1 SKGKSR
7 DGTIDDG
14 DYATLREL
22 PLASGHD
29 EDNTSE
35 ENKLERD
42 TNKYFTCQKPKTKKY
57 ENQLLECVNDD
68 HVTYYA
74 SGNRDLQPSSEGENS
89 PLDALP
95 DPPAP
100 HQVEAM
106 VALDHHQPLPLP
118 PPTPTKDTQVL
129 HANSQPSGL
138 TPRCLRR
145 ADSGMP
151 ADGPLTPRSD
161 SSHSP
166 PLDPTTASSNAI
178 SAASSNNS
186 ETSSSG
192 IHSSASS
199 QRRATSVEDLTNEP
213 REEPHWRSCSLQ
225 RGTQPP
231 TSSNSS
237 SPAKMSNPGRVIANP
252 NATYATNATAAY
264 VNHQPIYNGETTLVA
279 GVASP
284 PPVILETEATVVIR
298 RKNSRPKIQEPG
310 GLNEEPFGR
319 STNMRMTSFTEATD
333 LRAVQSSSATLPH
346 YPTQPTVT
354 YPHCSTM
361 PLPHASHGYVATNGM
376 SGSCGSVQPRNSPQS
391 ALQPITQQIGQATVT
406 APLQVVTNGVTAHTL
421 PSHHNGVR
429 LMLHGGPNPFVKRFP
444 PVQTNGQQPL
454 GRGATEHPPLGW
466 TRGSSHL
473 PPVTGHCYGSGSQ
486 DRRRPAAAAAAAAAA
501 STDQWQRTA
510 ADVQRTSAAAP
521 AAAAAS
527 ATASTAETVG
537 STLLSGNRAKCIVTY
552 TFQALY
558 TLPDIM
564 TSSRTIIGA
573 VALTCA
579 LVPICWLEIRA
590 ENLTYTSVIETAGG
604 RLRGAVFR
612 TIRKHKVY
620 SSFKGIPFAEPP
632 LGYLRFKPPVEKKRW
647 SGVLDALVQGSVCT
661 QYDLFN
667 LTLIGAEDCLYLN
680 VFTPHSDFSNATE
693 LKAVMVWIFGGGY
706 LTGYPNTEFTGP
718 DFLLEKDVIL
728 VAMNYRLGA
737 LGFLN
742 LDHENATGNAGLKDQ
757 TLALRWVQ
765 KNIREFRGDP
775 ERVTIFGVSAGSSS
789 VDFHI
794 LSPMSAGLFSR
805 SIAMSGSAMNT
816 WWPLQS
822 RLESRMQEFAMGFLF
837 GFPSFSKE
845 SLLQSL
851 YEADARSI
859 VRRSTLVLVSKIVP
873 HSGHHQLHLIL
884 STQSRS
890 RCSHEDETWLL
901 ILSVRLAASS
911 FPLRWLG
918 LLTMIVHLRVSYSKG
933 WMGSCLSGLVIW
945 LHFLSDESKNI
956 SPRVQLRKQVNLR
969 IFKTPNKYFSSLSFI
984 QVNVHFQK
992 KIFLVKSPNL
1002 ARFNSFVIFQSI
1014 ENVDARVD
1022 KFCRYIEFSMEETYL
1037 RQQIML
1043 LNYKSLFPS
1052 CNDRLNMLKFALKNH
1067 GFKILRLLRANNFN
1081 FHEVVFENGKSALH
1095 YLVELDSSSERN
1107 IMSDGGT
1114 MELIQF
1120 FVKDSPKNYIDEH
1133 GFSYFHGACVAGD
1146 VETIRRFLSEGVD
1159 VELIDTWRCSP
1170 LHVAAQYRRKEVVQ
1184 LLLEN
1189 GAEASGEDH
1198 SKSTPLHALARMR
1211 LCECSNR
1218 IGFCDFRRPVDE
1230 IVDMLIENGANI
1242 EALNAFGDSPLMS
1255 AVRSFDVDLT
1265 RSLLKRGASLNGLN
1279 EERMFSY
1286 DFTQIELKNYP
1297 LTLNIVEVM
1306 KLLQSAGYR
1315 LDFDTRLRML
1325 KCWLRA
1331 RGNDTDNLIPIESS
1345 DKDADGQSTYDT
1357 IVDNI
1362 CIHENFGFYQTQEAA
1377 DYLQEQRKQS
1387 RSKLPEL
1394 TPEHRPWSGQAE
1406 GWEQQIA
1413 ELESIKL
1420 NNDISLYKICQMS
1433 YDEGYSI
1440 LKKMKNWSL
1449 PPLLGLQHEPMNLVV
1464 KRHLANILMRLHLE
1478 LLVADLFTYDYCQG
1492 RLPYVVCRMLAEK
1505 MDHEDL
1511 LRLCEQTD
1519 ENVEL

>member
-1 SKGKSR
+1 MACLNNNTVLRPSDIPCHLDNKNNYDCELLMYNRESKWRRLCINAMIILMIVLVIVYFGLLMTL
-7 DGTIDDG
+7 TIMNFVMNRAIYEGQMHCRSVDDEAMCLPVG
-14 DYATLREL
+14 PELRCDDDDEYQERLGRLRSLLSEFHDWDVEEERLELLRRLDPLIRQWTGNFVGVLGFLQDYEI
-22 PLASGHD
+22 PI
-29 EDNTSE
+29 
-35 ENKLERD
+35 
-42 TNKYFTCQKPKTKKY
+42 
-57 ENQLLECVNDD
+57 LLKDAIN
-68 HVTYYA
+68 H
-74 SGNRDLQPSSEGENS
+74 QEGEPDLINVGARFIEFVLRTRYRDEPDVDEPVSRS
-89 PLDALP
+89 PKIFHCTTL
-95 DPPAP
+95 
-100 HQVEAM
+100 
-106 VALDHHQPLPLP
+106 
-118 PPTPTKDTQVL
+118 L
-129 HANSQPSGL
+129 HLATGC
-138 TPRCLRR
+138 R
-145 ADSGMP
+145 
-151 ADGPLTPRSD
+151 
-161 SSHSP
+161 
-166 PLDPTTASSNAI
+166 
-178 SAASSNNS
+178 
-186 ETSSSG
+186 
-192 IHSSASS
+192 SAS
-199 QRRATSVEDLTNEP
+199 N
-213 REEPHWRSCSLQ
+213 
-225 RGTQPP
+225 
-231 TSSNSS
+231 
-237 SPAKMSNPGRVIANP
+237 
-252 NATYATNATAAY
+252 Y
-264 VNHQPIYNGETTLVA
+264 
-279 GVASP
+279 
-284 PPVILETEATVVIR
+284 
-298 RKNSRPKIQEPG
+298 
-310 GLNEEPFGR
+310 
-319 STNMRMTSFTEATD
+319 
-333 LRAVQSSSATLPH
+333 LRALFSL
-346 YPTQPTVT
+346 YP
-354 YPHCSTM
+354 
-361 PLPHASHGYVATNGM
+361 
-376 SGSCGSVQPRNSPQS
+376 
-391 ALQPITQQIGQATVT
+391 
-406 APLQVVTNGVTAHTL
+406 
-421 PSHHNGVR
+421 R
-429 LMLHGGPNPFVKRFP
+429 L
-444 PVQTNGQQPL
+444 
-454 GRGATEHPPLGW
+454 
-466 TRGSSHL
+466 
-473 PPVTGHCYGSGSQ
+473 
-486 DRRRPAAAAAAAAAA
+486 D
-501 STDQWQRTA
+501 
-510 ADVQRTSAAAP
+510 
-521 AAAAAS
+521 
-527 ATASTAETVG
+527 
-537 STLLSGNRAKCIVTY
+537 
-552 TFQALY
+552 
-558 TLPDIM
+558 
-564 TSSRTIIGA
+564 
-573 VALTCA
+573 
-579 LVPICWLEIRA
+579 
-590 ENLTYTSVIETAGG
+590 LTYTDVYSGLAHLHLACINGYRDLVARYLDRVDYSPDHRVLGTGETPLHLAVRHRRWQVA
-604 RLRGAVFR
+604 RLLLDRGADGNARDHRRR
-612 TIRKHKVY
+612 TALH
-620 SSFKGIPFAEPP
+620 FA
-632 LGYLRFKPPVEKKRW
+632 
-647 SGVLDALVQGSVCT
+647 A
-661 QYDLFN
+661 
-667 LTLIGAEDCLYLN
+667 GAED
-680 VFTPHSDFSNATE
+680 DA
-693 LKAVMVWIFGGGY
+693 
-706 LTGYPNTEFTGP
+706 
-718 DFLLEKDVIL
+718 DDVDDVDDSCD
-728 VAMNYRLGA
+728 VAMARTLFQYHPRRWDDRCPLLRSTMSSLANVRFGNHRPA
-737 LGFLN
+737 LEIDARDEAGDTP
-742 LDHENATGNAGLKDQ
+742 LD
-757 TLALRWVQ
+757 LALR
-765 KNIREFRGDP
+765 
-775 ERVTIFGVSAGSSS
+775 
-789 VDFHI
+789 
-794 LSPMSAGLFSR
+794 
-805 SIAMSGSAMNT
+805 SG
-816 WWPLQS
+816 
-822 RLESRMQEFAMGFLF
+822 
-837 GFPSFSKE
+837 K
-845 SLLQSL
+845 
-851 YEADARSI
+851 
-859 VRRSTLVLVSKIVP
+859 
-873 HSGHHQLHLIL
+873 
-884 STQSRS
+884 
-890 RCSHEDETWLL
+890 
-901 ILSVRLAASS
+901 VRLAALLLERGADPSQSDAWSS
-911 FPLRWLG
+911 GSVDCSEGDSPLHLALKLG
-918 LLTMIVHLRVSYSKG
+918 LERTTRRLLMERADPNRRNGKGATPLHVICSGVKNPRDGQHDLAPRLLKLLLETCPWNPRVDALDYERRTPLQLAVASLQPRLVEILLARGARPRHPTSRLSDFVLPTVVHIGAEIYFVHRDPDLPDAFKLRLAAATLFILELLERAGYKLGFADALDIMRFFGRHGLFETRSAAARRFDYLYHMDEPAARWRTAINDRLEPSWMKRAGAARQRRVVERASLVMINRRVSLCTICSG
-933 WMGSCLSGLVIW
+933 RGPPSARQRDAESRTRTTTSSRARADFGASCREGVERLAW
-945 LHFLSDESKNI
+945 LCICARSC
-956 SPRVQLRKQVNLR
+956 RGA
-969 IFKTPNKYFSSLSFI
+969 SSAAGRHDQDAVS
-984 QVNVHFQK
+984 
-992 KIFLVKSPNL
+992 
-1002 ARFNSFVIFQSI
+1002 RI

-1464 KRHLANILMRLHLE
+1464 KRHLANILMRPHLE